1 MNQPY
6 HLALILAAALLLYLL
21 TFGLYKLKVFERQAH
36 RKIWNML
43 LLLAFLLVA
52 ALGILLVLQ
61 VNYKWELDWL
71 DAYTTIHVDAGIA
84 LVLTG
89 LLHLSWHLDYYGRLF
104 RRNNKKVTGK
114 VPPAKQYYLKAG
126 SLRYLL
132 LFLGVSGLLSQIV
145 LLREFLLIFNGNE
158 LVISLILFFWMLIT
172 AGGAILGRFSVKFKS
187 DLPLLTLTVLT
198 GTIPLLTAFLIN
210 ISKSIAFPPGVM
222 VGITGMAIMVF
233 VLLLPFCLLSGY
245 TFTFL
250 AWRFSVVTRQ
260 NNAGK
265 AYALEAIGSIAGGLL
280 INFVLIYLFDSF
292 IILLLLS
299 VLSFFLSG
307 LIARQIRHRRTAFTL
322 WVVAAIFIM
331 GGSSLEMEKNVRSVL
346 FKNQEITE
354 MKDTPHGHITI
365 TQKNEQRNFFLNK
378 QFLFDNKNVVHREE
392 AIHYPMSQP
401 DSVGKVLLV
410 SGGVSGMLEEL
421 LKYPVDQIDY
431 VEYNPYIVKLA
442 GDFSKGLENEKVRVI
457 HRDPRP
463 FIRESRKRYDAII
476 MNIPEPSTLQANRY
490 YTQSFFKDAKK
501 ILAEDGILSFTLL
514 PYSNYLE
521 EKKANVL
528 STVYSTAAEYFPYIR
543 IIPGQKHYFLCSK
556 RVYDRAIT
564 QQIQKKAINTR
575 YVNRNYLNDMQLK
588 MRGDQVYKKLNRDVK
603 PNTDFKPKAFFQHI
617 QWWMGLFHQ
626 QPWLIGIGVLVIGA
640 VLLLLMR
647 PMSSGMFAAGFTGAS
662 AEVMLIFAFQI
673 LYGNIYHLAG
683 IVFTVFMVGL
693 FGGASYAGRIM
704 SGHGRNNI
712 IRIQFILAVLA
723 IAIPLIAKAIID
735 WPPVTVYILLLGL
748 TLLVGLFTGL
758 QFSAI
763 SSADERSYSVL
774 SSAVYSAD
782 SAGAAVGALLVG
794 VFLIPNAGMV
804 LTGSLIA
811 LLNVG
816 AAIVIFVNKRKSI
829 AS

>member
-6 HLALILAAALLLYLL
+6 HLALILAAALLLYLI

-36 RKIWNML
+36 RKIWNTL

-84 LVLTG
+84 LVLSG

-104 RRNNKKVTGK
+104 RRNNRKVTDK
-114 VPPAKQYYLKAG
+114 APPAKQYYLKAG

-172 AGGAILGRFSVKFKS
+172 AGGAVLGRFSVRFKN

-222 VGITGMAIMVF
+222 VGITGMAIIVF

-245 TFTFL
+245 TFSFL
-250 AWRFSVVTRQ
+250 AWRYSVVTRQ

-265 AYALEAIGSIAGGLL
+265 AYALEAIGSITGGIL
-280 INFVLIYLFDSF
+280 INFVLIYFFDSF

-307 LIARQIRHRRTAFTL
+307 LVASHIRHKITALTL
-322 WVVAAIFIM
+322 WVIAAIFIIA
-331 GGSSLEMEKNVRSVL
+331 GSSLEIEKNVRSVL
-346 FKNQEITE
+346 FKNQKITE

-365 TQKNEQRNFFLNK
+365 TQKNEQKNFFLNK
-378 QFLFDNKNVVHREE
+378 QFLFDNKNIVRREE

-401 DSVGKVLLV
+401 DSARNVLLV

-421 LKYPVDQIDY
+421 FKYPVDQIDY

-442 GDFSKGLENEKVRVI
+442 GDFSEGLENEKVRVI
-457 HRDPRP
+457 HRDPRQ
-463 FIRESRKRYDAII
+463 FIRESRKKYDAVIL
-476 MNIPEPSTLQANRY
+476 NIPEPSTLQANRY
-490 YTQSFFKDAKK
+490 YTRSFFKDAKN

-521 EKKANVL
+521 EKKAKVL
-528 STVYSTAAEYFPYIR
+528 STVYSTAEEYFPHIR
-543 IIPGQKHYFLCSK
+543 IIPGQKHYFLCSE
-556 RVYDRAIT
+556 RMYDRAIT
-564 QQIQKKAINTR
+564 QQIQKKDISTQ

-588 MRGDQVYKKLNRDVK
+588 MRGDQVHEKLDRDAK

-626 QPWLIGIGVLVIGA
+626 QPWLIGIGVFVIGA

-704 SGHGRNNI
+704 SGHGRNAI
-712 IRIQFILAVLA
+712 IRIQLILAVLA
-723 IAIPLIAKAIID
+723 IAIPLIAGAIID
-735 WPPVTVYILLLGL
+735 WPPVAVYILLLGL
-748 TLLVGLFTGL
+748 TLLVGLFAGL

-804 LTGSLIA
+804 ATGGLIA